1 MSTSVLATAGGVV
14 FAGDVDPELVALDDR
29 TGAQLWRT
37 SLDANPSSNL
47 VSYSVGGVQYVAVVI
62 GMTNNDVN
70 DLSRRYQA
78 FRRGRGE
85 TYTPPRGTPSVVVFA
100 LPSNR

>member
-1 MSTSVLATAGGVV
+1 MLY
-14 FAGDVDPELVALDDR
+14 L
-29 TGAQLWRT
+29 
-37 SLDANPSSNL
+37 
-47 VSYSVGGVQYVAVVI
+47 VAVVI